1 VDDLNPFDPENE
13 GFLSWLTFVGNQAS
27 PPLVQSLSYGDVEAS
42 IFTPD
47 NQDAYD
53 YGTRCD
59 EEFMQ
64 LGLRGVTILV
74 ASGDDGLGGTQL
86 RDDYELACSQGRCSP
101 LADVYTT

>member
-1 VDDLNPFDPENE
+1 MGDQD
-13 GFLSWLTFVGNQAS
+13 S
-27 PPLVQSLSYGDVEAS
+27 PPLVQSLSYGDVEMS
-42 IFTPD
+42 VFPD
-47 NQDAYD
+47 DNNDAYD

-86 RDDYELACSQGRCSP
+86 RDDYELACSQGMF
-101 LADVYTT
+101 

>member
-1 VDDLNPFDPENE
+1 M
-13 GFLSWLTFVGNQAS
+13 
-27 PPLVQSLSYGDVEAS
+27 QSLSYGDVEAS
-42 IFTPD
+42 VFSTD

-86 RDDYELACSQGRCSP
+86 RDNYTLACSQGKFDWFNGLCLEQLRSIGKCNVFSLCHCP
-101 LADVYTT
+101 